1 MKTYKIEQ
9 LKYRIPVMQDA
20 LLDIKNTLTAAAL
33 ATPGFRTKW
42 LTDIRV
48 QITDLK
54 FELDQLFKAIE

>member
-54 FELDQLFKAIE
+54 F